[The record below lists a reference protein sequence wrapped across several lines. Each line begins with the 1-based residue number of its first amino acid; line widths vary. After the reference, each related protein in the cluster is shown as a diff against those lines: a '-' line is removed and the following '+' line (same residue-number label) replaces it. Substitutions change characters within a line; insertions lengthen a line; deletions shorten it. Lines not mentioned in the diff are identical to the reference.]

1 MKLRIEK
8 NIYGGDG
15 LARVA
20 EGEYAGRAVAV
31 PFTLAGETVEAALTA
46 SRRPLADAT
55 LLEILAPSP
64 HRVQAGCIH
73 FGTCGGCQ
81 YQHSDY
87 AQQLKI
93 KRDILAETLSRAGV
107 TAFPQIETHSAE
119 PWGYR
124 NRIRLH
130 VRAGADGVAL
140 GYKRRNSNEFL
151 PISECPIAA
160 PLLWRAAQ
168 AALSVEASCE
178 LTARVLTLASELELF
193 CNNDESELLMSV
205 YATAP
210 IDNDVFQRWCQ
221 QIASLV
227 PQLRGAGTEIPAPA
241 SARRKQTV
249 APASGLSWGEASIRY
264 TAAGRRYSVS
274 RGAFFQV
281 NRFLVDT
288 LIAIVTDGRSGGE
301 AWDLYAGAGLFSKPL
316 AEKFARVIAVES
328 ALPAAD
334 DLRAHLAA
342 AGAAHRA
349 LPLQVLEF
357 LTSHAA
363 RKKIVAPDLIVADPP
378 RAGLGAEV
386 SAALSL
392 IAAPELI
399 YVSCDPETLA
409 RDLAALIKSGYRLT
423 QLHLVDLFPQT
434 FHLETI
440 AVLHHGTA

>member
-1 MKLRIEK
+1 MKLRIDK

-20 EGEYAGRAVAV
+20 EGENAGRAIAV
-31 PFTLAGETVEAALTA
+31 PFTLAGETIEADVIP
-46 SRRPLADAT
+46 SRRPLAEAT
-55 LLEILAPSP
+55 LRKILDSSP
-64 HRVQAGCIH
+64 HRIQAGCIH
-73 FGTCGGCQ
+73 FGVCGGCQ
-81 YQHSDY
+81 YQHADY
-87 AQQLKI
+87 AQQLEV
-93 KRDILAETLSRAGV
+93 KRSILAETLSRAGV

-130 VRAGADGVAL
+130 VRSGSDGLEL

-168 AALSVEASCE
+168 AALRVEASSE
-178 LTARVLTLASELELF
+178 QTGRVLPLASELEFF
-193 CNNDESELLMSV
+193 CNNDESELLITV
-205 YATAP
+205 YATGP
-210 IDNDVFQRWCQ
+210 VDNDVFQRWCQ
-221 QIASLV
+221 QLTSLV
-227 PQLRGAGTEIPAPA
+227 PQLRGAGVEISGPA
-241 SARRKQTV
+241 SARSKRAV
-249 APASGLSWGEASIRY
+249 APAGGPIWGQGSIRY
-264 TAAGRRYSVS
+264 IAADRQYGVS

-281 NRFLVDT
+281 NRSLVDT
-288 LIAIVTDGRSGGE
+288 LVSIVTEERTGGE

-334 DLRAHLAA
+334 DLRVHLAS
-342 AGAAHRA
+342 AGPAHRA
-349 LPLQVLEF
+349 IPIPVLEF

-363 RKKIVAPDLIVADPP
+363 RKKVIAPDLIVADPP
-378 RAGLGAEV
+378 RAGLGAQV
-386 SAALSL
+386 CGALAV
-392 IAAPELI
+392 IAAPQLI

-409 RDLAALIKSGYRLT
+409 RDLAALIKSGYRIEH
-423 QLHLVDLFPQT
+423 LHLVDLFPQT
-434 FHLETI
+434 LHLETI